1 MLVEQPKKNSSQY
14 RALTIQHCLDSVK
27 NIETLHPQAVKD
39 WLLENTDYSDLKVK
53 ELTRRIVL
61 IRRYQNDPK
70 NA

>member
-1 MLVEQPKKNSSQY
+1 MIEN
-14 RALTIQHCLDSVK
+14 CLESVK

-39 WLLENTDYSDLKVK
+39 WLLANTDYSDLKVK

-61 IRRYQNDPK
+61 LNKLSK

>member
-14 RALTIQHCLDSVK
+14 RALTIQHCLEYCKEFKSEPNPLAVK
-27 NIETLHPQAVKD
+27 N

-53 ELTRRIVL
+53 ELTRRIVIFYKL
-61 IRRYQNDPK
+61 SK